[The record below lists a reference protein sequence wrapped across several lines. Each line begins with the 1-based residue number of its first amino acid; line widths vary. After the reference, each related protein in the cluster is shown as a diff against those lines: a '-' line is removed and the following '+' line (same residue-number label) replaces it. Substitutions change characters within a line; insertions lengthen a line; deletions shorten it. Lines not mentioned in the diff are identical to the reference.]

1 MQDLVSAHQKRKYQ
15 SRRRNRHQK
24 TDQTQGATVVAME
37 MEMIMETEEMVQM
50 ETMEEIP
57 MIIMEEHL
65 TGAAHS
71 LIDVIDRKL
80 PTRY

>member
-1 MQDLVSAHQKRKYQ
+1 M
-15 SRRRNRHQK
+15 
-24 TDQTQGATVVAME
+24 AME